1 MNFPWDQLLVKGNWM
16 ITMAQIGA
24 PFLVIGLIAVIT
36 YFKLWKYLYKEWF
49 TSADHKKIGIMYLI
63 CAVLMFV
70 RGGIDALLI
79 RAQLTVPDNKFLE
92 SNHYNEIFSTH
103 GVIMIIF
110 MAMPFIFGLWNI
122 VVPLQIGARDVAFP
136 VLNNVSFW
144 LFFAGMI
151 LFNLSF
157 IIGGSPAAGWTNYA
171 PLAGEFSPGPG
182 VNYYLIAIQIS
193 GLGTLATGI
202 NFFVTILRCKTPT
215 MKFMQMPMFTVTT
228 FITTLIVILAFPP
241 LTVALA
247 LMTTDRIFDTA
258 FFTVAH
264 GGMPMLWANFFWV
277 WGHPEV
283 YIVILPAFG
292 IYSEIIP
299 TFARKRLFGHQS
311 MVWATAGIAFLS
323 FLVWVHHF
331 FTMGNGALINS
342 FFSISTM
349 LIGIPTGVKLF
360 NWLLTLYKGRITFE
374 SPMLFSLAFIPNFL
388 LGGVTGVMLAMAS
401 ADYQYHNTYFLVAHF
416 HYTLVTGVVFACLAG
431 LIFWYPKM
439 MGYKLNETLNK
450 WCFWFFMIGFNVC
463 FLPQFILGL
472 DGMPRRLY
480 TYMPSDGW
488 FLLNL
493 ISTIGALL
501 MAIGFLF
508 LVVSIVYSHFKSPR
522 EATGDNWDGLGRTL
536 EWTTASAIP
545 PKYNFAI
552 TPDWNGYDTFV
563 DMKEHGRH
571 YLDNHNYKDIHMP
584 NNTPVGFWIGI
595 FMTIGG
601 FFLIFETVIPALIC
615 LFGIFGT
622 MIYRSFQIDHGYHI
636 PAAEVAETEARLREA
651 RIKEREAVS
660 HES

>member
-49 TSADHKKIGIMYLI
+49 TSVDHKKIGIMYLI

-374 SPMLFSLAFIPNFL
+374 SPMLFSLAFIL
-388 LGGVTGVMLAMAS
+388 T
-401 ADYQYHNTYFLVAHF
+401 
-416 HYTLVTGVVFACLAG
+416 
-431 LIFWYPKM
+431 
-439 MGYKLNETLNK
+439 
-450 WCFWFFMIGFNVC
+450 
-463 FLPQFILGL
+463 
-472 DGMPRRLY
+472 
-480 TYMPSDGW
+480 
-488 FLLNL
+488 
-493 ISTIGALL
+493 
-501 MAIGFLF
+501 
-508 LVVSIVYSHFKSPR
+508 
-522 EATGDNWDGLGRTL
+522 
-536 EWTTASAIP
+536 
-545 PKYNFAI
+545 
-552 TPDWNGYDTFV
+552 
-563 DMKEHGRH
+563 
-571 YLDNHNYKDIHMP
+571 
-584 NNTPVGFWIGI
+584 
-595 FMTIGG
+595 
-601 FFLIFETVIPALIC
+601 
-615 LFGIFGT
+615 
-622 MIYRSFQIDHGYHI
+622 SF
-636 PAAEVAETEARLREA
+636 
-651 RIKEREAVS
+651 
-660 HES
+660 